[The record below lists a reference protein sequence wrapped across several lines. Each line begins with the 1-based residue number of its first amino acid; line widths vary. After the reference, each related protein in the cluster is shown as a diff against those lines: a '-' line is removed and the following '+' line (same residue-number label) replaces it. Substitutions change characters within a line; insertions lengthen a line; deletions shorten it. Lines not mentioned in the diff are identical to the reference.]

1 VSSEKAVVKVD
12 TILSQREKEIL
23 LHTTKGYGAAQVAE
37 ILQIS
42 VLTVRRHI
50 ANIYAKLHVKSKA

>member
-1 VSSEKAVVKVD
+1 MKVD